1 MTDKPAAALVQALK
15 QRGLLDSTLVQWGGE
30 MGRMPVIQDDANVG
44 RDHNSFGFSQWLAGG
59 CIRGSYVLGKTDD
72 FGLHALEG
80 VVNHFDY
87 HATLLHLFG
96 FDHAMVTFG
105 RGAGVGSLTDGQPAR
120 VVKELLA

>member
-1 MTDKPAAALVQALK
+1 MTIP
-15 QRGLLDSTLVQWGGE
+15 SEGGE
-30 MGRMPVIQDDANVG
+30 FPSCDEIPYHASVKACKTERTPPNVG